1 MQILT
6 SSMSRIAGLRASIKN
21 ERRRNSPHYTAELR
35 DKPQYDYV
43 LHRIRTEKEGS
54 RDAGFQP
61 LKREKKQV
69 AKDRQLKEILKEF
82 EDHGGDTDSES
93 DSPSAAAA
101 EGDDSDDAQQQ
112 NSAVWKGPDLSR
124 DAEVRDLNA
133 IIKSV
138 KAEGIRFDKEA
149 TVEGKKSA
157 ENLFHWL
164 EQYARLEYRKKR
176 DDDDKAFGID
186 AGGILA

>member
-1 MQILT
+1 
-6 SSMSRIAGLRASIKN
+6 MSRIAGLRASIKN
-21 ERRRNSPHYTAELR
+21 ERRRNSPHYTAELQ

-93 DSPSAAAA
+93 DSTAAGG
-101 EGDDSDDAQQQ
+101 GDDSDDDAQQQ
-112 NSAVWKGPDLSR
+112 NSAVWKGPDLAR

-186 AGGILA
+186 AGGILG